1 MPYNGAVAA
10 ARRFKPPAAG
20 ETVDPQPGTSPGAQ
34 PDPAAL
40 EQQLLIARAN
50 LRGYLML
57 FLRYAEERGEGPD
70 DLARYLGDRVAKTWE
85 PLRHCSGWEFAQ
97 ALAQMVTAGGDRVVT
112 VRDEGGIARL
122 ELEPPPTDDDL
133 LARFGIDRNRWHA
146 FYYGQFER
154 IAARLGLRC
163 VHQREGNLHRFYFAR
178 IARRTGG
185 HRPIPV

>member
-1 MPYNGAVAA
+1 MDAHPGAA
-10 ARRFKPPAAG
+10 
-20 ETVDPQPGTSPGAQ
+20 PGAQ
-34 PDPAAL
+34 PDPSTL
-40 EQQLLIARAN
+40 EQHLLIARAN

-57 FLRYAEERGEGPD
+57 FLRYAQERGEGPEA
-70 DLARYLGDRVAKTWE
+70 LARYLGDQVAQTWG
-85 PLRHCSGWEFAQ
+85 PLRQCSGFEFAQ

-122 ELEPPPTDDDL
+122 ELEPPSTDDDL
-133 LARFGIDRNRWHA
+133 LAGFGIGRDQWHA

-154 IAARLGLRC
+154 IATRLGLRC
-163 VHQREGNLHRFYFAR
+163 VHEREGNLHRFYFAR